1 LTETIT
7 PAEYRALATKK
18 RRKYGNQPLV
28 VDGTKFDSKKEA
40 KRYVVLR
47 QRERLGEIE
56 DLELQPRYPIEVAGV
71 HICSYIADFSYL
83 DRQTGE
89 RVTEDVKGVRTAAYR
104 LKKKLLRAVYGVEIV
119 EI

>member
-1 LTETIT
+1 MTETLT
-7 PAEYRALATKK
+7 PAEYRALAKK
-18 RRKYGNQPLV
+18 PRKYRNEPIV
-28 VDGTKFDSKKEA
+28 VDGSKFDSKKEA
-40 KRYVVLR
+40 RRYVVLK

-71 HICSYIADFSYL
+71 HICNYIADFSYL

-89 RVTEDVKGVRTAAYR
+89 RVTEDVKGVRTAVYR
-104 LKKKLLRAVYGVEIV
+104 LKKKLVSAVYGVEIV